1 MSEPQKKILRR
12 PAPILI
18 DKERLQRSIDA
29 EIAEAIAKQEA
40 YDLELRQKPWFE
52 KSGQFIEKYG
62 AAYDELFQLA
72 ETIRRHVSGNTHD
85 SVAKLC
91 GGAILLSGVCG
102 LNTLLIGA
110 HKSVSLP
117 YDRRLQVLPDDEFVS
132 YLRDGYEES
141 HEIVSYKFEISDSD
155 LQDIR
160 PMLDEVHTIFKTIR
174 ETSGDASDY
183 GRTLIHC
190 YAGHNRSA
198 SAAAVAVM
206 ALTECNLRDAV
217 RQIVSVRPIVLYN
230 YSFLR
235 QLVMWAVD
243 RGMF

>member
-1 MSEPQKKILRR
+1 MSEPQTKILRR
-12 PAPILI
+12 PPPIFI
-18 DKERLQRSIDA
+18 DKDRLQRSIDA
-29 EIAEAIAKQEA
+29 EVAAAIAKQEA
-40 YDLELRQKPWFE
+40 HEKELSQKPWFE
-52 KSGQFIEKYG
+52 KSVQFIEKYG

-72 ETIRRHVSGNTHD
+72 ETTRRQVSELGHD

-91 GGAILLSGVCG
+91 GGAILLSGVSG
-102 LNTLLIGA
+102 LNTLLTDAYEGTRP
-110 HKSVSLP
+110 P
-117 YDRRLQVLPDDEFVS
+117 YDRRLQVLPDGEFVS
-132 YLRDGYEES
+132 CLEDGYEEE
-141 HEIVSYKFEISDSD
+141 HDIKTHIFEIRDSD

-160 PMLDEVHTIFKTIR
+160 PMLDEVYTIFKTIR
-174 ETSGDASDY
+174 ETAGDASDY
-183 GRTLIHC
+183 GRTFIHC

-217 RQIVSVRPIVLYN
+217 RQIVSVRPMVLYN